1 MLRNEGVP
9 VSLIAKPSTG
19 KTIRS
24 NQDGDELMLRKN
36 LLFKLLPFLLLVM
49 TPTTGLGYSV
59 LTHEAIIDSA
69 WGDLIRPLILSRY
82 PDASDDALREAHA
95 YAYGG
100 CLIQDVGYYPF
111 SNKFFSDLVHCVRS
125 GDFVESLI
133 RESQNLNEFA
143 FALGALAHY
152 CADSNGHAI
161 AVNRSVPLLYKK
173 LAEKFGDEVSFAD
186 NPKAHL
192 RLEFGF
198 DVWQVARGHY
208 GDQAYRDFIG
218 FKVSRP
224 VLERAFLETYG
235 LDLKEVLTNS
245 ELALGTYRR
254 SVSSIIPK
262 MTQVAWEWKKDE
274 IQRLIPTATY
284 QRFVFNLSRAEYEK
298 QWGEDYDEPG
308 FFVKFVGLLLRIV
321 PKIGLFKA
329 LSFKILTPEAEE
341 LFMKSFNATLDAY
354 RTLIDRVQA
363 GRLDLKNN
371 NLDLGRPSPPGE
383 YETTDAAYA
392 KLLDRL
398 AENRFEKV
406 TPDLRADI
414 IAFYGILGD
423 PVVTKKKKKS
433 RRKTIEALTALR
445 AKQ

>member
-1 MLRNEGVP
+1 MSRRNP
-9 VSLIAKPSTG
+9 
-19 KTIRS
+19 
-24 NQDGDELMLRKN
+24 
-36 LLFKLLPFLLLVM
+36 LFKLLPLLLLVI
-49 TPTTGLGYSV
+49 TPGTSFGYSV
-59 LTHEAIIDSA
+59 LTHEAIIDAA
-69 WGDLIRPLILSRY
+69 WVDLIQPLILTRY
-82 PDASDDALREAHA
+82 PDASDDAVREAHA

-100 CLIQDVGYYPF
+100 CVLQDVGYYPF
-111 SNKFFSDLVHCVRS
+111 SNQFFSDLVHCVRS

-133 RESQNLNEFA
+133 RESQNLNEFG

-152 CADSNGHAI
+152 CADNNGHAI
-161 AVNRSVPLLYKK
+161 AVNRAVPMLYRK

-198 DVWQVARGHY
+198 DVVQVARGHY
-208 GDQAYRDFIG
+208 GDEAYRDFIG

-235 LDLKEVLTNS
+235 IDLKDVLADPD
-245 ELALGTYRR
+245 LALGTYRR

-274 IQRLIPTATY
+274 IQSLTPTATY

-298 QWGEDYDEPG
+298 QWGKDYDEPG
-308 FFVKFVGLLLRIV
+308 FFVKFLCLLLRIV
-321 PKIGLFKA
+321 PKIGPCKG
-329 LSFKILTPEAEE
+329 LSCTILTPEAEE
-341 LFMKSFNATLDAY
+341 LFMKSFNATLDTY
-354 RTLIDRVQA
+354 HTLLAQLQT

-371 NLDLGRPSPPGE
+371 NLDLGRPSRPGE
-383 YETTDAAYA
+383 YEITDAAYA
-392 KLLDRL
+392 KLLHKL
-398 AENRFEKV
+398 AENKFEKL

-414 IAFYGILGD
+414 TSFYSNLSEPIM
-423 PVVTKKKKKS
+423 TKKKKS
-433 RRKTIEALTALR
+433 WHRTVEALAALK